1 MTPVDLARLR
11 AEVAELREWKLHAET
26 HMEREEKLADR
37 EKEKLLEARH
47 AADSAAFTER
57 AAIVVMLR
65 VASEAC
71 RADCDYDGQDA
82 LEAVRSKIKDGR
94 HHRETL

>member
-1 MTPVDLARLR
+1 MTDDIARIASEIPNLHCSEG
-11 AEVAELREWKLHAET
+11 AERGIE
-26 HMEREEKLADR
+26 
-37 EKEKLLEARH
+37 
-47 AADSAAFTER
+47 FER
-57 AAIVVMLR
+57 AAVVVMLR